1 VGTLGPEV
9 VGAGGSHGGGV
20 KRHNGTSNIL
30 ESIEASRDAVSER
43 VTPHGDGRGGGDG
56 GGSGDGGGGGDSR
69 GSSVSHRGGNGS
81 NNRLGGSG
89 KDGTASGTVGST
101 GSSHSGGLNRHH
113 SAKNVL
119 KTGKATGD
127 RVSKRVGP
135 DNGGGGSDGGSGGD
149 SRGSSISHR
158 GSNSSSNDRLGRSR
172 KDSTTSGTVGST
184 GSSHS
189 GGLDRHHSAKNVLES
204 SKATGDGISKRVG
217 LDDGG
222 GGGDGGGS
230 SDGGSSSDSRGSSI
244 SHRGGNSSNNR
255 LGRSREDSTTSG
267 TMGSTGSSHG
277 GGLLGH
283 YSAENILESGK
294 ATRNRISKGDSLD
307 NSRGGSNGGA
317 IAISSTGG
325 GSNSGDEAKESKQDL
340 HDVS

>member
-1 VGTLGPEV
+1 VGSLGPEV

-20 KRHNGTSNIL
+20 EGHDGTGDVL
-30 ESIEASRDAVSER
+30 ETIEASRDAIGER
-43 VTPHGDGRGGGDG
+43 VTPHGDGG
-56 GGSGDGGGGGDSR
+56 GGSDGGSGSDGGGGSDGGSGSDSR
-69 GSSVSHRGGNGS
+69 GSSVSHRSGNSS
-81 NNRLGGSG
+81 NNRLGRSRE
-89 KDGTASGTVGST
+89 DSTASSTVGST

-119 KTGKATGD
+119 
-127 RVSKRVGP
+127 
-135 DNGGGGSDGGSGGD
+135 
-149 SRGSSISHR
+149 
-158 GSNSSSNDRLGRSR
+158 
-172 KDSTTSGTVGST
+172 
-184 GSSHS
+184 
-189 GGLDRHHSAKNVLES
+189 ES
-204 SKATGDGISKRVG
+204 SKTAGDGISKRVG

-222 GGGDGGGS
+222 GGGNGRGS
-230 SDGGSSSDSRGSSI
+230 GDGGSSGDSRGSSV

-255 LGRSREDSTTSG
+255 LGRSREDSTTSS

-283 YSAENILESGK
+283 YSAENILESSK
-294 ATRNRISKGDSLD
+294 AARDRVSKGDSLD
-307 NSRGGSNGGA
+307 NSRGGSNGSA

>member
-1 VGTLGPEV
+1 VGALGPEV

-20 KRHNGTSNIL
+20 EGHDGASDIL
-30 ESIEASRDAVSER
+30 ETVEASRDAIGER
-43 VTPHGDGRGGGDG
+43 VTPHGDGGGGGDG
-56 GGSGDGGGGGDSR
+56 GGSSDGR
-69 GSSVSHRGGNGS
+69 
-81 NNRLGGSG
+81 
-89 KDGTASGTVGST
+89 
-101 GSSHSGGLNRHH
+101 
-113 SAKNVL
+113 
-119 KTGKATGD
+119 
-127 RVSKRVGP
+127 
-135 DNGGGGSDGGSGGD
+135 GGSDGRSGSD

-204 SKATGDGISKRVG
+204 SKAAGDGISKRVG

-230 SDGGSSSDSRGSSI
+230 SDGGSSGDSRGSGI

-255 LGRSREDSTTSG
+255 LGRSREDSTTSS

-317 IAISSTGG
+317 IAISSTGS